1 VKLNK
6 GEIMK
11 TTTMY
16 ILSGFFG
23 AMFAVACG
31 AVSGVGD
38 KVANAAGGLQKKVFT
53 YDCEPPYTVADYDEA
68 RVDDFKARA
77 LDGDFIVS
85 VVGNKI
91 GTGYWCDLTQDVYT
105 EKIFYIE

>member
-1 VKLNK
+1 
-6 GEIMK
+6 
-11 TTTMY
+11 MY

-31 AVSGVGD
+31 AVSGVG
-38 KVANAAGGLQKKVFT
+38 GLQKKVFT
-53 YDCEPPYTVADYDEA
+53 YDCEPPRTVADYDEA

-77 LDGDFIVS
+77 FDGDFIVS
-85 VVGNKI
+85 AVGNKI
-91 GTGYWCDLTQDVYT
+91 GTGYWCNVTQDGYT